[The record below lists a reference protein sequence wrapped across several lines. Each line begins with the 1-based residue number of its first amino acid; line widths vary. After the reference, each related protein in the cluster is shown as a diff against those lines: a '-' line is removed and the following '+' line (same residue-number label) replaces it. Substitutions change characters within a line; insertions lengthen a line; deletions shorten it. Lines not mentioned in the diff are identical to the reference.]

1 MKKYDDHHM
10 VVEKESKRTER
21 ARHIN
26 ARPYKRSKYK
36 HNNYEKDV

>member
-1 MKKYDDHHM
+1 M
-10 VVEKESKRTER
+10 VVKEESKRTER

-36 HNNYEKDV
+36 HNDYEEDV

>member
-1 MKKYDDHHM
+1 M

-36 HNNYEKDV
+36 HSNYEEDVQSGNLEP